1 MTPHDATG
9 AWQRFKRHRLALF
22 GLGVMAGIVVYVVLG
37 SLLFSEAYANA
48 TDTSRRLAP
57 PSLAHPLGTDVVGRD
72 ILARTIYGGQISLCI
87 GLAVVALTVLIG
99 VPIGAWSGYY
109 GGILDSLLMRL
120 TEAVLTI
127 PPLFLLIVAAKFWGG
142 TLQPIRLGQRRV
154 SGSVLIMILIIGLTS
169 WPTLA
174 RLVRVQI
181 LMLKEQEFML
191 AVRSLGASHGRML
204 LRHLLPNCLA
214 PIVVNAT
221 LGVANAILSEAYVS
235 FLGLGVRQPTATWG
249 NMLED
254 APRYLAQA
262 PWLWYPPGL
271 LILFTV
277 LAINGIGEG
286 LRDAF
291 TPHTRA
297 S

>member
-1 MTPHDATG
+1 MTRQGTTG
-9 AWQRFKRHRLALF
+9 AWQRFRRHHLALF
-22 GLGVMAGIVVYVVLG
+22 GLGLLAGIVGYVVLG
-37 SLLFSEAYANA
+37 SLVFPETYANT
-48 TDTSRRLAP
+48 TDTSRRLEA

-87 GLAVVALTVLIG
+87 GLAAVALTVLIG

-109 GGILDSLLMRL
+109 GGLVDSLLMRL

-127 PPLFLLIVAAKFWGG
+127 PPLFLLIVAAKFLGE
-142 TLQPIRLGQRRV
+142 TLYHINIGQRRI
-154 SGSVLIMILIIGLTS
+154 SGSVVIIILIIGLTS

-174 RLVRVQI
+174 RLVRAQI
-181 LMLKEQEFML
+181 LMLKEQEFVL
-191 AVRSLGASHGRML
+191 AAWSLGASHRRML

-254 APRYLAQA
+254 APRYLGQA
-262 PWLWYPPGL
+262 PWLWGSPGL
-271 LILFTV
+271 LILLTV
-277 LAINGIGEG
+277 LAINGIGDG
-286 LRDAF
+286 MRDALA
-291 TPHTRA
+291 PRMHTT
-297 S
+297 